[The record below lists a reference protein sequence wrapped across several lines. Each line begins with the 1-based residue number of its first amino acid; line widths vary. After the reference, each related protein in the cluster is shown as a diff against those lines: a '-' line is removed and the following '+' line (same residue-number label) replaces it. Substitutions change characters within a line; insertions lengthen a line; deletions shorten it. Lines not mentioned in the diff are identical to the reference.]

1 MEPTTPV
8 SNPAPMTPEPPKKSP
23 MAGII
28 AIVLVLILI
37 ILGALYA
44 WGERIAEYGDLS
56 PEEAQLVN
64 ELEQQSNSTDPEAI
78 QADLSAE
85 SSAEFDSELDAAFQ
99 EMDAAF
105 ETQ

>member
-8 SNPAPMTPEPPKKSP
+8 NPMPTTPEAPKKAP
-23 MAGII
+23 VGGII

-37 ILGALYA
+37 VLGALYA
-44 WGERIAEYGDLS
+44 WGERIAENGELS
-56 PEEAQLVN
+56 PEEAQMLQ
-64 ELEQQSNSTDPEAI
+64 ELEAQGNSTDPDAI

-85 SSAEFDSELDAAFQ
+85 SSEEFDAELDAAFQ

-105 ETQ
+105 EAQ